1 MLVRESPFKAFCY
14 TNKIISSF
22 TNKSNYYGIR
32 KITDFRLFF
41 SVTDSDLGNG
51 GIASSR
57 LTVIGGV
64 ILFESKSTIQTSLG
78 NLENRSQLFVIHN
91 EINFKTD
98 DSISIIYITS
108 KPYLKSRFVVKKL
121 DGTPTT

>member
-1 MLVRESPFKAFCY
+1 MLIRESPFKAYCY
-14 TNKIISSF
+14 TNKIKSSF